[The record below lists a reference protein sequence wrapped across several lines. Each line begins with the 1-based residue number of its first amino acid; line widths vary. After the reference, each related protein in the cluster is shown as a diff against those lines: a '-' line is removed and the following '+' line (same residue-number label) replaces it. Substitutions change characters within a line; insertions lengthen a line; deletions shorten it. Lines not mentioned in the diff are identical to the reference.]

1 MDGTD
6 EVAKKKSKKGK
17 DKDSS
22 KLEKALKVSPRLC
35 DRRPPADPAHRDQC
49 TLITERERGLL
60 FPRALCS
67 QTFWPPTVCPT
78 MGSSNK
84 DVGIESPALGV
95 ESRE

>member
-1 MDGTD
+1 MWVLIKSCISFRKRKGDEVDGTD

-60 FPRALCS
+60 FP
-67 QTFWPPTVCPT
+67 
-78 MGSSNK
+78 
-84 DVGIESPALGV
+84 
-95 ESRE
+95 

>member
-49 TLITERERGLL
+49 TLITEREVCCFHEPCAHRPSGLPL
-60 FPRALCS
+60 CALPWGVVIRMLVLRA
-67 QTFWPPTVCPT
+67 QHW
-78 MGSSNK
+78 
-84 DVGIESPALGV
+84 E
-95 ESRE
+95 